1 MVWVMN
7 ITLGMSGEIPVF
19 SLAGR
24 LDSLSSPIL
33 EEQLRPLLE
42 SEEGG
47 ARVVFDCRELSYV
60 SSAGL
65 RVLLMTRRSLG
76 DRGGGVA
83 LSGLSSPV
91 HDLLRLAGLDAILPI
106 AASVDE
112 AAALLAS

>member
-1 MVWVMN
+1 MN

-33 EEQLRPLLE
+33 EEQLRPMLE
-42 SEEGG
+42 EGAGG

-65 RVLLMTRRSLG
+65 RVLLLTRRSLG
-76 DRGGGVA
+76 ERGGGLA
-83 LSGLSSPV
+83 LAGVSKPV
-91 HDLLRLAGLDAILPI
+91 HDLLLLAGLDSILPI
-106 AASVDE
+106 ADSVE
-112 AAALLAS
+112 AAAALLVS